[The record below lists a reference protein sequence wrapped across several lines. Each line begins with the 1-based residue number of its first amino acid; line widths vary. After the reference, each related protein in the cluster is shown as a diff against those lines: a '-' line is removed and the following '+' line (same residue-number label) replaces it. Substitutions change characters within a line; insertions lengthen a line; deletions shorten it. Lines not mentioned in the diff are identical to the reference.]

1 MGPHAIAAAVAATET
16 LINDYSVIA
25 TGQDGEV
32 VRLNYCAEK
41 LTGWS
46 QHEAEGLPLCAVL
59 GIESPLVEA
68 FISNTGIDTKFSQN
82 FSETRLTSRDGVR
95 HLVEGSA
102 AKAMLAGQA
111 VGSIIV
117 LRNIDTKSKQP
128 PVAEDNF
135 VFPQGVA
142 WSIPFPLVL
151 LDKNFTVKA
160 ANLAFYKLFQATAA
174 ETEGWPFGTLGTGQ
188 WAKTDVDGLLD
199 SLTKGKILSG
209 NCSVEGHFPR
219 IGQRVMLINVGW
231 VEALD
236 NPTSA
241 ILLTIEDVSNRV
253 YAERAIRHSELQYRR
268 LFESAKDGIL
278 ILDAH
283 SLAIIDANAFIVDL
297 LGYTYG
303 DLIGRELWEIG
314 FFEDKSASQKTYAE
328 LQHSGY
334 VRYEC
339 LPLKTKGLERAEV
352 EFISNVY
359 MVGDQA
365 IAQCNIR
372 DVSARKRMERELT
385 AQAQNLTDLHKQKD
399 EFLAMLSHEL
409 RNPLAPISN
418 AVRILRS
425 RVKQDEVMQR
435 ACVIVERQL
444 VQLSRLVDD
453 LVEVSRITSG
463 RVKLRSERITIQEV
477 VKNALETTR
486 PLLDQRKHKVIVS
499 LGIAPIWLEADSS
512 RLEQVM
518 VNLLANS
525 AKYTDEEGCIELTV
539 EREKEF
545 CVLRLR
551 DSGIGIQA
559 ELLPHIFDL
568 FTQAERSLDRSRGG
582 LGIGLALVQRI
593 VVLHRGTVEV
603 NSVVGQGTEFTVRLP
618 VAEAPT
624 EAVLTPHDQLEKQ
637 STRVLKV
644 LVVDDNFD
652 TAESM
657 TMLVE
662 MLSHAVKTA
671 YDGDI
676 ALKTA
681 FAFHPDVVLLDIG
694 LPGLNGYQ
702 VASRIR
708 EQPSMNR
715 TILVAITGYGHESHR
730 QLAMNVGFDYHL
742 VKPVDFERIQRILTV
757 ASESLSESNTGR

>member
-1 MGPHAIAAAVAATET
+1 M
-16 LINDYSVIA
+16 
-25 TGQDGEV
+25 
-32 VRLNYCAEK
+32 
-41 LTGWS
+41 
-46 QHEAEGLPLCAVL
+46 
-59 GIESPLVEA
+59 
-68 FISNTGIDTKFSQN
+68 
-82 FSETRLTSRDGVR
+82 
-95 HLVEGSA
+95 
-102 AKAMLAGQA
+102 
-111 VGSIIV
+111 
-117 LRNIDTKSKQP
+117 
-128 PVAEDNF
+128 
-135 VFPQGVA
+135 
-142 WSIPFPLVL
+142 
-151 LDKNFTVKA
+151 
-160 ANLAFYKLFQATAA
+160 
-174 ETEGWPFGTLGTGQ
+174 
-188 WAKTDVDGLLD
+188 
-199 SLTKGKILSG
+199 
-209 NCSVEGHFPR
+209 
-219 IGQRVMLINVGW
+219 
-231 VEALD
+231 
-236 NPTSA
+236 
-241 ILLTIEDVSNRV
+241 
-253 YAERAIRHSELQYRR
+253 
-268 LFESAKDGIL
+268 FESAKDGIL

-283 SLAIIDANAFIVDL
+283 SLAIIDANAFIVEL

-314 FFEDKSASQKTYAE
+314 FFEDKSASQKIYAE
-328 LQHSGY
+328 LQQSGY
-334 VRYEC
+334 IRYEY
-339 LPLKTKGLERAEV
+339 LPLKTKSSARAEV

-365 IAQCNIR
+365 IVQCNIR
-372 DVSARKRMERELT
+372 DVGARKRMEQELID
-385 AQAQNLTDLHKQKD
+385 QAQNLSDLHKQKD

-425 RVKQDEVMQR
+425 RVKDDEVLQR

-444 VQLSRLVDD
+444 VQMSRLVDD

-486 PLLDQRKHKVIVS
+486 PLLDQRKHKLIVS
-499 LGIAPIWLEADSS
+499 LGSELIWLEADSS

-525 AKYTDEEGCIELTV
+525 AKYTDEEGCIELSV
-539 EREKEF
+539 EQEKQN

-593 VVLHRGTVEV
+593 VALHRGTVEV
-603 NSVVGQGTEFTVRLP
+603 NSVVGQGTEFIVRLP
-618 VAEAPT
+618 VAEAPA
-624 EAVLTPHDQLEKQ
+624 EALLKPYGQLEKQ
-637 STRVLKV
+637 SSRVLKV
-644 LVVDDNFD
+644 LVVDDNVD

-662 MLSHAVKTA
+662 MLGHAVKTA

-708 EQPSMNR
+708 EQPSMSG
-715 TILVAITGYGHESHR
+715 TILVAITGYGHESDR
-730 QLAMNVGFDYHL
+730 QLAMNVGFDHHL
-742 VKPVDFERIQRILTV
+742 VKPVDFERVRRILTT
-757 ASESLSESNTGR
+757 ASESLSESYTR